1 MVGHQAPVQAELR
14 QRPRLIRMARPGW
27 YADPTAPDGRRYWD
41 GQRWMDA
48 AAPKK
53 PSSTWL
59 WLGITLVVV
68 ASLVVGLILWP
79 SGGNVFGATPEDPRS
94 SKPTGKQWDER
105 VPSETPSPTPVET
118 GFGESIICPYAD
130 STPNSEVVDGRLSA
144 GGLSIEA
151 PGGKWVEQPAW
162 ISWMWDDNS
171 MIRSIAPGW
180 ISNVNLGHIR
190 VSDGFSSSLPRA
202 AEEFM
207 SCMASSGMF
216 DGFERRELLRSEDY
230 SVDGRIGWRL
240 TSNIYVT
247 NQLFQGIEGDTV
259 DLVLIPT
266 DDKNRIAVYVTCATI
281 DLADNQAEAQR
292 MLESLR
298 WDG

>member
-1 MVGHQAPVQAELR
+1 
-14 QRPRLIRMARPGW
+14 MAQPGW

-41 GQRWMDA
+41 GQRWLE
-48 AAPKK
+48 APGPGK
-53 PSSTWL
+53 PSNTWL
-59 WLGITLVVV
+59 WLGIALVLI

-79 SGGNVFGATPEDPRS
+79 SDGNVFGATPEDTRS
-94 SKPTGKQWDER
+94 ARPTGKQWDER
-105 VPSETPSPTPVET
+105 EPSETPSPTPVET
-118 GFGESIICPYAD
+118 GFGEPIICPYAG
-130 STPNSEVVDGRLSA
+130 TIPRSEVRDGRLSG
-144 GGLSIEA
+144 GGLSIDA
-151 PGGKWVEQPAW
+151 PDGEWEEQPAY
-162 ISWMWDDNS
+162 ISWLWDDNS
-171 MIRSIAPGW
+171 MIRPIAPGW

-190 VSDGFSSSLPRA
+190 VSDGFSSSLPQA

-216 DGFERRELLRSEDY
+216 EGFERRELLRSEDY

-240 TSNIYVT
+240 TSNIYVS

-259 DLVLIPT
+259 DVVLIPT
-266 DDKNRIAVYVTCATI
+266 DDKDQIAVYVTCATI
-281 DLADNQAEAQR
+281 DLQDNQAEAQA